1 ATLDVFAWTKGVLGW
16 ESVRLMS
23 FDGVRVLV
31 GYAWIV
37 AAFLFELGGALG
49 DRQLQLIAHLGGWRR
64 QAKHPPGKRVLT
76 WGLERLAVYLM
87 MQEQRSDPRRRDE
100 IDTLLHDLFAP

>member
-31 GYAWIV
+31 GCAWIV
-37 AAFLFELGGALG
+37 AAFLFELGGRWATG
-49 DRQLQLIAHLGGWRR
+49 NF
-64 QAKHPPGKRVLT
+64 
-76 WGLERLAVYLM
+76 
-87 MQEQRSDPRRRDE
+87 S
-100 IDTLLHDLFAP
+100 